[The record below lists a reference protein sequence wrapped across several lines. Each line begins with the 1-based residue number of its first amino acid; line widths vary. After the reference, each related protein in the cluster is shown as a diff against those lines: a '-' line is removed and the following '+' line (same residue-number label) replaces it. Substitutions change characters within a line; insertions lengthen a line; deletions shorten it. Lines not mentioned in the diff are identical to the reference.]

1 MLVDGNQGAKKKLME
16 NDTEP
21 TKNDEAINKD
31 MMTKNV
37 PGKLT
42 EEDNK
47 PEPARASR
55 RRLAEVRR
63 SKGGRTIWLKL
74 QKRLLEKRE
83 KNVKM

>member
-1 MLVDGNQGAKKKLME
+1 MQLRSGKVLTDGNQGATKH

-42 EEDNK
+42 EKDNK
-47 PEPARASR
+47 PQN
-55 RRLAEVRR
+55 LK
-63 SKGGRTIWLKL
+63 KGKQIMEEAN
-74 QKRLLEKRE
+74 Q
-83 KNVKM
+83 